1 MIKLLYIF
9 LLGII
14 LSIDAFSVALNIG
27 WQINNKKKELVLCAV
42 VGIFHLIMPLCGGFL
57 ASKIE
62 KIVTFNTNVFMGIV
76 LLFIGVIS
84 IFNLKE
90 NRQAKSLSLFTI
102 ISIAI
107 SVSLDSFSLGMALYV
122 NQYNILLCGV
132 VFSICSSLI
141 TLSGVFL
148 SKYLS
153 NLFEKNFKIVGILL
167 LLFLGIIHILK

>member
-27 WQINNKKKELVLCAV
+27 WQINNKKKEIVLCTV
-42 VGIFHLIMPLCGGFL
+42 VGIFHFIMPLCGGFL

-62 KIVTFNTNVFMGIV
+62 KIITLNTNVFMGII
-76 LLFIGVIS
+76 LLFIGLIS

-90 NRQAKSLSLFTI
+90 NRETKSLSLFTI

-107 SVSLDSFSLGMALYV
+107 SVSLDSFSLGIALHV
-122 NQYNILLCGV
+122 NQYNVILCGV
-132 VFSICSSLI
+132 VFSICSSII

-153 NLFEKNFKIVGILL
+153 NLFEKNFKIIGIFL